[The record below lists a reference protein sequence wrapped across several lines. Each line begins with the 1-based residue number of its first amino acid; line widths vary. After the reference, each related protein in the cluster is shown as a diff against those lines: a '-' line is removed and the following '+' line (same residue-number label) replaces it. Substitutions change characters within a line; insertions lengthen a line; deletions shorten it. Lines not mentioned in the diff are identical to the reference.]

1 MLNDRLVLLGVAGLA
16 TIATAGWMRTPA
28 AVPAGSMVNGF
39 QPPQEMVLADPAL
52 PVTSASLPVPYTAAP
67 QQFRAP
73 AAPAVAVARSQPVPA
88 ASVRHSDNSQVV
100 TRARRAPVVYDDR
113 NVMVEKTR
121 SKKQSAAIIGGGAA
135 AGAAIGAVA
144 GGGKGAVIGA
154 VSGGG
159 AGLVYDRMTA
169 KKRVPASEVEP
180 GENYRY
186 RGTSDD
192 DRREG
197 RSTAKS
203 AAIIGGGAAAGAAVG
218 AAAGGGKGAAIGALG
233 GGAAGYVY
241 DRMTKNR

>member
-1 MLNDRLVLLGVAGLA
+1 MAQVRQ
-16 TIATAGWMRTPA
+16 
-28 AVPAGSMVNGF
+28 S
-39 QPPQEMVLADPAL
+39 QPL
-52 PVTSASLPVPYTAAP
+52 PVTT
-67 QQFRAP
+67 
-73 AAPAVAVARSQPVPA
+73 
-88 ASVRHSDNSQVV
+88 VRHGDNGRTV
-100 TRARRAPVVYDDR
+100 TRARRAAIAYDDR

-121 SKKQSAAIIGGGAA
+121 SKKESAAIIGGGAA
-135 AGAAIGAVA
+135 AGAAIGALA

-180 GENYRY
+180 GDNYRY
-186 RGTSDD
+186 TSANDD
-192 DRREG
+192 YRTER

>member
-1 MLNDRLVLLGVAGLA
+1 MLKDRLVLLGVAGLA

-28 AVPAGSMVNGF
+28 VVPAGSMVNGF
-39 QPPQEMVLADPAL
+39 QPPQEMVLTDPAL
-52 PVTSASLPVPYTAAP
+52 PVTSASLPMAYST
-67 QQFRAP
+67 AP
-73 AAPAVAVARSQPVPA
+73 ATTVARSQPVPA
-88 ASVRHSDNSQVV
+88 TSVRHSESNQVV

-121 SKKQSAAIIGGGAA
+121 SKKESAAIIGGGAA
-135 AGAAIGAVA
+135 AGAAIGAMA

-154 VSGGG
+154 VSGAG

-180 GENYRY
+180 GDNYRY
-186 RGTSDD
+186 TGASDD

-233 GGAAGYVY
+233 GGAAGYIY